1 MNDSTDTSS
10 NSEPETRREIA
21 ASPPATGGNRTVE
34 LQGSRAPTRN
44 SELHGSKRISSAN
57 HKATTSAKIRNE
69 EQGKVLAIKKKASKD
84 NVPTN
89 KDGIFEQVMR
99 SREQRLA
106 DGQALRETVP
116 RASHAVWKRPDKRR
130 DPIDILK
137 ASNRGRLPELV
148 PVRYGRML
156 RSPFTFLRGSSGLM
170 AHDLATLPTTGL
182 RVQACGDCHLL
193 NFGLFATPERNLT
206 FDINDFDETL
216 PAPWEWDVMRL
227 AVSFVVA
234 ARDSHLT
241 DKQAKGAAVECVRA
255 YRVRLRECSKMS
267 PLEVWYDSLD
277 AQTIVDMAP
286 NAKIRKFREEIVG
299 KAQQRIGD
307 YLYPKIS
314 GEVGG
319 RRRLIDQPPVLFHV
333 SETGFAEV
341 VREAQVAYRS
351 SLPDE
356 RRVLFDRFR
365 LEDIA
370 IKAVG
375 IGSVGTRCFVGLFFS
390 AENHPLLLQF
400 KEACP
405 SVLEPYAGKSIYEN
419 NGQRVVTGQR
429 LMQSASDIFLGW
441 THGREG
447 RHFYVRQLRD
457 MKMSAPIEGASAAQF
472 LLYAELCGR
481 TLAHAHAKSGD
492 AATMSGYLGKSDTF
506 DQAIGQFALAYADQN
521 AKDHAALVTAV
532 KTGRIKAV
540 VEEKAEA

>member
-1 MNDSTDTSS
+1 MKGKAATAKTGRY
-10 NSEPETRREIA
+10 EP
-21 ASPPATGGNRTVE
+21 VMK
-34 LQGSRAPTRN
+34 SR
-44 SELHGSKRISSAN
+44 
-57 HKATTSAKIRNE
+57 
-69 EQGKVLAIKKKASKD
+69 D
-84 NVPTN
+84 
-89 KDGIFEQVMR
+89 
-99 SREQRLA
+99 QRLA
-106 DGQALRETVP
+106 DGNTLRDTVP
-116 RASHAVWKRPDKRR
+116 RKSHAGWKRPAKRR

-137 ASNRGRLPELV
+137 GSNRDRLPELV

-156 RSPFTFLRGSSGLM
+156 RSPFSFLRGSSGLM
-170 AHDLATLPTTGL
+170 AYDLATTPSTGI

-193 NFGLFATPERNLT
+193 NFGLFATPERNLI

-216 PAPWEWDVMRL
+216 PAPWEWDVKRL

-234 ARDSHLT
+234 ARDNQLT
-241 DKQAKGAAVECVRA
+241 DKQAQAAAIECVRA
-255 YRVRLRECSKMS
+255 YRMRLSECSQMS
-267 PLEVWYDSLD
+267 PLDVWYDHLD
-277 AQTIVDMAP
+277 AQTIIDMAP
-286 NAKIRKFREEIVG
+286 NAKIRKLRKQIVAE
-299 KAQQRIGD
+299 AQQRIGD

-333 SETGFAEV
+333 SGKGLEQA
-341 VREAQVAYRS
+341 VREAMVAYRS

-356 RRVLFDRFR
+356 RRLLLDRYR

-375 IGSVGTRCFVGLFFS
+375 IGSVGTRCWVGLFFS

-405 SVLEPYAGKSIYEN
+405 SVLEPYAGKSPYKN
-419 NGQRVVTGQR
+419 HGQRVVTGQR

-457 MKMSAPIEGASAAQF
+457 MKLSAPIEGASALQH

-481 TLAHAHAKSGD
+481 TLARAHAKSGD
-492 AATMSGYLGKSDTF
+492 AALISGYLGKSEAF
-506 DQAIGQFALAYADQN
+506 DQAIGDFALAYADQN
-521 AKDHAALVTAV
+521 EKDHAALAAAV
-532 KTGRIKAV
+532 KAGRIKAL
-540 VEEKAEA
+540 VEEEK